1 MTAKDYEE
9 PLLHQ
14 DYIPQLYKTI
24 FSENQC
30 EPGEVEI
37 LKPDSQVIK
46 GLPNDNLRKVHH
58 RQKDF
63 FKIVDFI
70 KEEDPDKN
78 VLIVLGRSGLR
89 KLNVVLKAIDYC
101 HDHQYES
108 LNDGS
113 YNFWLNSID
122 NRLMNLLEK
131 FNRKIELDI
140 KPDLF

>member
-1 MTAKDYEE
+1 M
-9 PLLHQ
+9 
-14 DYIPQLYKTI
+14 
-24 FSENQC
+24 
-30 EPGEVEI
+30 
-37 LKPDSQVIK
+37 IK

-101 HDHQYES
+101 HDHQYDS

-122 NRLMNLLEK
+122 NRLMNLFEK